1 MDTKILL
8 NYVKILEK
16 YIEYA
21 NQYNNIK
28 YDKDIFNNGFVLLS
42 NIFLL
47 LFKNN
52 TNMDTVYNLL
62 DKSYMYYIEFINN
75 VDLLNIAHNIEN
87 SNIQIANIFCIKKI
101 FTNLDNE
108 NNIENNCIND
118 NDFYEQSYLIV
129 NIITNIYI
137 KIYCYFNS
145 YTERYIFNNFIIDYI
160 SNIIKNNNNSDN
172 KLESLLLNI
181 NNKNL
186 NLEIKD
192 VIYKYNNNYTV
203 T

>member
-52 TNMDTVYNLL
+52 TNIDTVYNLL